1 MVKKKSGMGRR
12 RKKSNSTN
20 EGAKR
25 SKTEDEEK
33 NLAQYRDGLL
43 HGIRALL
50 GKMEEKDLVAIMMYI
65 GSMEGAGE
73 KQKTTTSAQPPAVG
87 SVTATARE
95 EAIAI
100 TNITFNPSESPP
112 TTEQA
117 PANPT
122 TSSATTTTTTTTT
135 TVPPSPQEQQPTK

>member
-1 MVKKKSGMGRR
+1 MVKKKRGMARR
-12 RKKSNSTN
+12 RKKSNTTTN
-20 EGAKR
+20 KEAAKR
-25 SKTEDEEK
+25 SKTEEEK
-33 NLAQYRDGLL
+33 NPAQYRDGLL
-43 HGIRALL
+43 QGIRALL

-73 KQKTTTSAQPPAVG
+73 KQKTTTSTSAQPPAVG

-122 TSSATTTTTTTTT
+122 TFLNSIDS
-135 TVPPSPQEQQPTK
+135 

>member
-1 MVKKKSGMGRR
+1 MVKKKRSGMARR
-12 RKKSNSTN
+12 RKKSNTTTRN
-20 EGAKR
+20 EAAKR
-25 SKTEDEEK
+25 SKTEEEEK
-33 NLAQYRDGLL
+33 NPAQYRDGLL
-43 HGIRALL
+43 QGIRALL

-112 TTEQA
+112 TT
-117 PANPT
+117 T
-122 TSSATTTTTTTTT
+122 Y
-135 TVPPSPQEQQPTK
+135 